1 MFTTLRIRLPI
12 ALVGLGLACALVMGW
27 IGWSGARSSLEEEA
41 IRRLT
46 LAASSRQSSLAL
58 VAEQV
63 RGDAKNL
70 AANKLISEGVV
81 DFGESLG
88 NTPEVLDSNIKYFT
102 SVGTD
107 ERKALDGLDSGTTY
121 GRRHAKLHPEVLSLL
136 ERGPYDD
143 VLLLDPQGRI
153 VYSALKGDEF
163 GKPITDIKDAGGLQ
177 ALYQALQSGDDKS
190 VLFEDFAPFAGSAHP
205 AAFVGTPVLRKSN
218 VAMDGAQSEVRVG
231 YAIVRLGPKIIDRV
245 FTPRDGL
252 GDTGETFAVGPDG
265 IVRSNAPLAKEPTA
279 GKPAAELGLTEGVGA
294 AHDATFDRNG
304 TTYIAAHTAT
314 DFLGSRWNIYAEQ
327 SADEALSAVSAVSR
341 TLMLAG
347 LGIIVV
353 QIIIGLFVARSIVG
367 PLVALT
373 GALRQMAKGELTT
386 EIAGKARADEIG
398 EIARAVD
405 QIRAYTEAE
414 AQKRS
419 EASERERADAERQ
432 RRETTAR
439 LAREFEERVGT
450 VVRSVTD
457 AAIDLEASASHMAQ
471 LADDTK
477 GSSSTVSSASG
488 TANREVQS
496 VATASQQ
503 LSESIREVSVL
514 TTRSGTVATDAG
526 RHAESTHDIVSRLA
540 EKAAS
545 IQSVVDMIKAIAEQT
560 NLLALNATIEAARAG
575 EAGKGFAVVASEVK
589 TLAGQTAKA
598 TEDIAT
604 QISSIGSEVSMAVS
618 AVNSIRGVVTDIGQA
633 VVSISAAIEEQSAAT
648 GEIAKSAQSAAQET
662 STVSDAILRVSDAV
676 TTTDQAAIAVV
687 ERARTLGSEAKELDA
702 SLQTFLARLLAA

>member
-1 MFTTLRIRLPI
+1 MFTTLRTRLPI
-12 ALVGLGLACALVMGW
+12 ALVGLGLASAMVMGW

-41 IRRLT
+41 VRRLT
-46 LAASSRQSSLAL
+46 LAASSRQSSLSL
-58 VAEQV
+58 LAEQV
-63 RGDAKNL
+63 RGDAKTL
-70 AANKLISEGVV
+70 AANKLVSESVV
-81 DFGESLG
+81 DFADSLG
-88 NTPEVLDSNIKYFT
+88 TTPDVLDSNIKYFT
-102 SVGTD
+102 SAPD
-107 ERKALDGLDSGTTY
+107 AERKALDGAESGTTY
-121 GRRHAKLHPEVLSLL
+121 GRRHSKLHPEALSLL

-163 GKPITDIKDAGGLQ
+163 GKAISDIKDAGGLQ
-177 ALYQALQSGDDKS
+177 ALFQALQSGDDKA
-190 VLFEDFAPFAGSAHP
+190 VLFQDFAAFGSAARP
-205 AAFVGTPVLRKSN
+205 SAFVGAPILRKSN
-218 VAMDGAQSEVRVG
+218 VAMDGAQNEVRVG
-231 YAIVRLGPKIIDRV
+231 YAIVRIGPRIIDRV
-245 FTPRDGL
+245 FSPRDGL
-252 GDTGETFAVGPDG
+252 GDTGQTFAVGTDG

-279 GKPAAELGLTEGVGA
+279 GKQASELGLADKA
-294 AHDATFDRNG
+294 AGGHDATFDRSG
-304 TTYIAAHTAT
+304 VSYIAAHTDA
-314 DFLGSRWNIYAEQ
+314 DFLGSHWNIYAEQ
-327 SADEALSAVSAVSR
+327 SADEALSAVSSMSH

-347 LGIIVV
+347 LGIILV
-353 QIIIGLFVARSIVG
+353 QVMIGLFVARGIVG

-386 EIAGKARADEIG
+386 EIAGKDRADEIG

-414 AQKRS
+414 AHKRS
-419 EASERERADAERQ
+419 EASERERAALEHQ

-450 VVRSVTD
+450 VVKSVTD
-457 AAIDLEASASHMAQ
+457 AAVDLEASASHMAR
-471 LADDTK
+471 LADETK

-503 LSESIREVSVL
+503 LSASIREVSSL
-514 TTRSGTVATDAG
+514 TTRSGAVATDAG
-526 RHAESTHDIVSRLA
+526 RHAESTHDIVSSLA

-604 QISSIGSEVSMAVS
+604 QIGSIGNEVSMAVS

-648 GEIAKSAQSAAQET
+648 NEIAKSAQSAAEET
-662 STVSDAILRVSDAV
+662 ATVSDAILRVSDAV

-687 ERARTLGSEAKELDA
+687 ERARALGHEAKELDA